1 MKSNTNRGWL
11 AALAIGV
18 LGVIA
23 TPVGAT
29 GNDDPEVI
37 IEWNQLLQSNIPP
50 TAGLFSFRY
59 YAMMH
64 IAMFDAVNSVEQDYK
79 RYRVMVKANRAAS
92 AEAAAAQAAHDV
104 LVALIPA
111 AEATFDD
118 ALESRLE
125 TLPQWRAGRG
135 VVVGKKVARA
145 ILTWRTGDGSEL
157 PNLPH
162 QPPALPGLWQ
172 PAAAGQVAAG
182 VGFAN
187 VEPFGLMT
195 ATQYLPDPPPFLN
208 SPEYATDFEAVK
220 EIGAAG
226 STTRTADQTLLALLI
241 AGSGYSP
248 GPFALWSNVAR
259 EVARSRH
266 LSLIQTARL
275 FALVNASIHD
285 SLQTSH
291 SSKFVYNLWRPITA
305 IQRADED
312 LNDQTIADPAW
323 TPLLGT
329 PPYPSHSSNVTCI
342 GAGAAGSLAR
352 VFRNDAIPFNVTWT
366 GTAGNPDVTRAYS
379 SFSQLAREA
388 ALSRVYGGIHFA
400 FELNASFESC
410 TKVAD
415 YLFENYMQRK
425 H

>member
-1 MKSNTNRGWL
+1 MKNNTNRGWL

-18 LGVIA
+18 CGVI
-23 TPVGAT
+23 TVPVEAT
-29 GNDDPEVI
+29 GNDDAEVI

-79 RYRVMVKANRAAS
+79 RYHVLVKANRAAS
-92 AEAAAAQAAHDV
+92 PEAAAAQAAHDV

-125 TLPQWRAGRG
+125 ALPRWRAGRG

-145 ILTWRTGDGSEL
+145 ILTWRTGDGAEL
-157 PNLPH
+157 PNLPY

-187 VEPFGLMT
+187 VEPFGLLT
-195 ATQYLPDPPPFLN
+195 PTQYLPDPPPFLN

-220 EIGAAG
+220 EIGSAS
-226 STTRTADQTLLALLI
+226 STTRSADQTLLALLI

-259 EVARSRH
+259 EVARSQH

-275 FALVNASIHD
+275 FALVNASMND
-285 SLQTSH
+285 GLQTSH
-291 SSKFVYNLWRPITA
+291 SSKYVYSLWRPITA

-312 LNDQTIADPAW
+312 LNDATLADPAW

-329 PPYPSHSSNVTCI
+329 PPYPSHSSNATCI
-342 GAGAAGSLAR
+342 AASAAGSLAR
-352 VFRNDAIPFNVTWT
+352 IFRTDAIPFDVTWT
-366 GTAGNPDVTRAYS
+366 GTGGNPDVTRSYS
-379 SFSQLAREA
+379 SFSQLAEEE

-415 YLFENYMQRK
+415 YLFDNYMQ
-425 H
+425 